1 MEENKNNEEMFTSD
15 EVDFIVKEVRD
26 YQANIGILIAV
37 AVMGLLFLKDYFL
50 RWQLTVQCSTAY

>member
-26 YQANIGILIAV
+26 YQSNIGILIAV

-50 RWQLTVQCSTAY
+50 R

>member
-26 YQANIGILIAV
+26 YQANIGILISA
-37 AVMGLLFLKDYFL
+37 
-50 RWQLTVQCSTAY
+50 TAMSIPIFAW